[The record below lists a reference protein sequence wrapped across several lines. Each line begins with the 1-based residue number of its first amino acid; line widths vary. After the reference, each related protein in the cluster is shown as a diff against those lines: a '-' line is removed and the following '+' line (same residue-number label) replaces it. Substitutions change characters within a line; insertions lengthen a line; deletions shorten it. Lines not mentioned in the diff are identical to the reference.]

1 MFHSMRVSYTPLPVK
16 GGKIRSMVLKT
27 EAITDKKDFIKETEK
42 KRGGEKKRKRNNM
55 ISQHNSLN

>member
-1 MFHSMRVSYTPLPVK
+1 MLHSMQVFYTPLSVK

-42 KRGGEKKRKRNNM
+42 KGGEEKKEKER
-55 ISQHNSLN
+55 I